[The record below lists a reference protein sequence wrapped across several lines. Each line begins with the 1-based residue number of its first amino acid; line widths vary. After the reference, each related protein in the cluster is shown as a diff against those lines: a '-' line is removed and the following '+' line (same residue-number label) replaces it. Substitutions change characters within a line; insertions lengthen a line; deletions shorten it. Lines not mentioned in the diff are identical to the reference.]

1 MRPAERPIAFTARW
15 KLAIAAPYLAI
26 REHGAG
32 DRPLGW
38 RGIPS
43 RTPTQV
49 CISAPFLSF
58 VPSCTVLSISLSE
71 RLVHVRSDAL
81 GHRKHPQ
88 QGRTGLGP
96 IPDIGRS
103 P

>member
-32 DRPLGW
+32 DSPLGW

-43 RTPTQV
+43 RPQTHV
-49 CISAPFLSF
+49 CISAPFLPF
-58 VPSCTVLSISLSE
+58 VQSGPVLSISLSP
-71 RLVHVRSDAL
+71 RILPGRSDAR
-81 GHRKHPQ
+81 GHRTRPPHGRPG
-88 QGRTGLGP
+88 QGP
-96 IPDIGRS
+96 AADIGK
-103 P
+103 